1 MPNAIASDRAVPQNL
16 EAERALLGSILLDN
30 SALNLALE
38 GVGRDDFFSEAHRIT
53 FDKMV
58 AISEK
63 NRTIDLV
70 TLSEEL
76 AKDGQIEKVGGAAF
90 LAALTDGVPVGTS
103 VAVSEYSRIVK
114 EKSILRRLINASN
127 NLISRCMEG
136 TDDPDTLIDLAQS
149 QVFDIAEQKVQ
160 SGFSNIRDIVRSS
173 FGNIDD
179 LLARGQR
186 VTGIETGFIDID
198 NITSGLQPGELV
210 VIASRPSLGKTAL
223 ALNIAAHAAIKHR
236 KTVGLFSLEM
246 SKESLV
252 IRLLCSEA
260 ETDSHRLRSG
270 FARSRE
276 DWGKLTRALGRLGD
290 APLLIEDTPG
300 LSIMQIR
307 TKARRL
313 KMERGLDL
321 VIVDYLQLV
330 SGQGRFENRTQEVSY
345 ISRGLKSIAKELKV
359 PVLAL
364 SQLSRAPEQRAGRY
378 GQRPQLSDLRES
390 GSIEQDADVVIFI
403 YREHKGKEEGE
414 AEGELDRR
422 GIEMKLIVGKQ
433 RNGPIGDIPIVF
445 MRPYAKF
452 ANLAHGQKTSE
463 E

>member
-1 MPNAIASDRAVPQNL
+1 MLSTTASDRAVPHNL

-30 SALNLALE
+30 SALNMALE
-38 GVGRDDFFSEAHRIT
+38 VVGRDDFFSEAHRIT
-53 FDKMV
+53 FEKMV
-58 AISEK
+58 GISEK

-76 AKDGQIEKVGGAAF
+76 SKDGQTEKAGGAAY
-90 LAALTDGVPVGTS
+90 LAALTDGVPIGTS

-114 EKSILRRLINASN
+114 EKSLIRRLINASN
-127 NLISRCMEG
+127 NVISRCLEG

-160 SGFSNIRDIVRSS
+160 SGFTNIRDIVKSS
-173 FGNIDD
+173 FGTIDD
-179 LLARGQR
+179 LLDRGQR
-186 VTGIETGFIDID
+186 VTGIETGFVDLD
-198 NITSGLQPGELV
+198 NMTSGLQPGELV
-210 VIASRPSLGKTAL
+210 VVAARPSLGKTAL
-223 ALNIAAHAAIKHR
+223 ALNIASHAAIKHH

-260 ETDSHRLRSG
+260 ETDSHKLRSG
-270 FARSRE
+270 FSSRE
-276 DWGKLTRALGRLGD
+276 DWNKLTRALGRLGD
-290 APLLIEDTPG
+290 APLLIEDTPA

-307 TKARRL
+307 AKARRL
-313 KMERGLDL
+313 KMEKGLDL
-321 VIVDYLQLV
+321 MIVDYLQLV

-364 SQLSRAPEQRAGRY
+364 SQLSRAPEQRKGLF
-378 GQRPQLSDLRES
+378 QRPQLSDLRES

-403 YREHKGKEEGE
+403 FRERKAAQESE
-414 AEGELDRR
+414 AEGEVDRR
-422 GIEMKLIVGKQ
+422 GVEMKLIIGKQ
-433 RNGPIGDIPIVF
+433 RNGPTGDIPVVF

-452 ANLAHGQKTSE
+452 ENMARGQKSSE

>member
-1 MPNAIASDRAVPQNL
+1 L

-38 GVGRDDFFSEAHRIT
+38 GVGKDDFFSEAHRIT
-53 FDKMV
+53 FDKMI

-76 AKDGQIEKVGGAAF
+76 AKEGQIEKAGGAAY

-114 EKSILRRLINASN
+114 EKSILRRLINASQN
-127 NLISRCMEG
+127 VISRCLEG

-160 SGFSNIRDIVRSS
+160 SGFTNIRDIVKSS
-173 FGNIDD
+173 FGTIDVLFD
-179 LLARGQR
+179 RGQR
-186 VTGIETGFIDID
+186 ITGIETGFADLD
-198 NITSGLQPGELV
+198 NMTSGLQPGELV
-210 VIASRPSLGKTAL
+210 VVAARPSLGKTAL
-223 ALNIAAHAAIKHR
+223 ALNIAAHAAIQNH
-236 KTVGLFSLEM
+236 KTVGFFSLEM

-260 ETDSHRLRSG
+260 ETDSHKLRSG
-270 FARSRE
+270 FSSRE
-276 DWGKLTRALGRLGD
+276 DWNKLTRALGRLGD
-290 APLLIEDTPG
+290 APLLIEDTPA

-307 TKARRL
+307 AKARRL
-313 KMERGLDL
+313 KMEKGLDL
-321 VIVDYLQLV
+321 MIVDYLQLV

-345 ISRGLKSIAKELKV
+345 ISRGLKSIAKELRV

-364 SQLSRAPEQRAGRY
+364 SQLSRAPEQRP

-403 YREHKGKEEGE
+403 FRERKSAEESE
-414 AEGELDRR
+414 AEGEVDRR
-422 GIEMKLIVGKQ
+422 GLEMKLIVGKQ
-433 RNGPIGDIPIVF
+433 RNGPTGDIPVVF

-452 ANLAHGQKTSE
+452 ANMARGQ
-463 E
+463 

>member
-1 MPNAIASDRAVPQNL
+1 MPSNSQQERVVPQNL

-38 GVGRDDFFSEAHRIT
+38 GVGKDDFFSEAHRIT
-53 FDKMV
+53 FDKMI
-58 AISEK
+58 AISER

-76 AKDGQIEKVGGAAF
+76 SKDGQIEKVGGAAF
-90 LAALTDGVPVGTS
+90 LAGLTDGVPVGAS
-103 VAVSEYSRIVK
+103 VAVSEYSRIVR
-114 EKSILRRLINASN
+114 EKSILRRLINASHN
-127 NLISRCMEG
+127 VISRCLEG

-149 QVFDIAEQKVQ
+149 QVFEIAEQKVQ
-160 SGFSNIRDIVRSS
+160 SGFINIRDIVRSS
-173 FGNIDD
+173 FGTIDV
-179 LLARGQR
+179 LFERGQR
-186 VTGIETGFIDID
+186 VTGIETGIVDLD
-198 NITSGLQPGELV
+198 SELV
-210 VIASRPSLGKTAL
+210 VVAARPSLGKTAL
-223 ALNIAAHAAIKHR
+223 ALNIAAHAAIKNQ

-252 IRLLCSEA
+252 IRLLCAEA
-260 ETDSHRLRSG
+260 EADSHRLRSG
-270 FARSRE
+270 FANRE
-276 DWGKLTRALGRLGD
+276 DWKRLTLALGRLAE
-290 APLLIEDTPG
+290 APLLIEDMPA

-313 KMERGLDL
+313 KMEKGLDL

-364 SQLSRAPEQRAGRY
+364 SQLSRAPEQRPGH
-378 GQRPQLSDLRES
+378 GRPQLSDLRES

-403 YREHKGKEEGE
+403 YRERRPADETEEDGE
-414 AEGELDRR
+414 AERR

-433 RNGPIGDIPIVF
+433 RNGPTGDVPVVF
-445 MRPYAKF
+445 MKPYAKF
-452 ANLAHGQKTSE
+452 ANLAHGQNSDNE
-463 E
+463 